1 MAVNTINDLIALR
14 GTVDQDATVLAVLAA
29 IANDSPTSL
38 ASGPSEG
45 LVTTR
50 LGTDVNKDIGRI
62 A

>member
-14 GTVDQDATVLAVLAA
+14 GTVDQDATVLAA
-29 IANDSPTSL
+29 IVNDSPTSL
-38 ASGPSEG
+38 ASCPSEG

-50 LGTDVNKDIGRI
+50 LGTDVNKDIDRI